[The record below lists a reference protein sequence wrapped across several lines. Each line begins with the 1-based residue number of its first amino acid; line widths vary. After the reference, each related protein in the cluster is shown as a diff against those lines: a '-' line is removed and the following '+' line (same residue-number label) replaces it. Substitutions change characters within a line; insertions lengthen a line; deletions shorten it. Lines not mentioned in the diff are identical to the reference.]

1 MKKNKA
7 RTIAVMNHKGG
18 SGKSTTAVSLAHFLA
33 QEKYRVAIID
43 CDPQGNISS
52 LVGLKL
58 DRDNSPTLYDILIS
72 EFPISQVAQKIR
84 QGFDIIPSNKKLAMA
99 EMQMHAF
106 PAREWTLERQFHN
119 FAADYDFVFLDC
131 GPSLSL
137 MVQNVLC
144 YADELLVPCAADTL
158 SVQGV
163 AHAFESIE
171 HTEKFFRRHPLI
183 LGIVPTFQNNVTS
196 VAKVVV
202 DYLVETYGQ
211 LVLPSVRL
219 DTKVTRA
226 AAQGETILEYSSR
239 SRAAEDYKNLAL
251 KIAQTSPQEV
261 LSIGPQANRQVG

>member
-1 MKKNKA
+1 MEKRLKR

-18 SGKSTTAVSLAHFLA
+18 SGKSTTAVSLAHFLVD
-33 QEKYRVAIID
+33 EGYKVAVID

-58 DRDNSPTLYDILIS
+58 DRDLTPTLYDILIS
-72 EFPISQVAQKIR
+72 DFPIPQVVQNLR
-84 QGFDIIPSNKKLAMA
+84 QGFDVIPSNKKLAMA

-106 PAREWTLERQFHN
+106 PAREWTLERQMGK
-119 FAADYDFVFLDC
+119 FAEDYDFVFLDC

-144 YADELLVPCAADTL
+144 YASEILIPCAADTL

-171 HTEKFFRRHPLI
+171 HTERFFRRHPLV
-183 LGIVPTFQNNVTS
+183 LGIVPTFQNAVTS
-196 VAKVVV
+196 VAKAVF
-202 DYLVETYGQ
+202 DHLNETYGE
-211 LVLPSVRL
+211 LVLPEVRL

-226 AAQGETILEYSSR
+226 AAQGETVLEFNPH
-239 SRAAEDYKNLAL
+239 SRASIDYRNLARFV
-251 KIAQTSPQEV
+251 ANNAAREV
-261 LSIGPQANRQVG
+261 LNLESKAAR